1 LPVPLT
7 PPASKP
13 FQPPADIAALA
24 KPQTTV
30 PAVPP
35 TLSLRPVELTGTVGA
50 EVMSE
55 VVMDGFPGGV
65 TDSSI
70 TIGFNPAVL
79 ELVRTLEGDLIS
91 AGMGGSGLTVVAGT
105 APGTV
110 TLNFRQGASGAER
123 GVIARLTFK
132 AKAAG
137 TSPVSIQSA
146 SIKGQGGL
154 PISVKVQQGVV
165 NVR

>member
-1 LPVPLT
+1 
-7 PPASKP
+7 
-13 FQPPADIAALA
+13 
-24 KPQTTV
+24 
-30 PAVPP
+30 
-35 TLSLRPVELTGTVGA
+35 LRPVELTGTVGA

-70 TIGFNPAVL
+70 TVGFNPAVL

-91 AGMGGSGLTVVAGT
+91 AGMGGSGLTVATGA

-137 TSPVSIQSA
+137 TSPITVQSA
-146 SIKGQGGL
+146 SIKGKGGI
-154 PISVKVQQGVV
+154 PISVKVQPGVV